1 MQHCL
6 MTLIKKWK
14 QSVDNGGAFGSLMTD
29 LLKAFNFL
37 SHEHLIAKL
46 NACSFYQKLLKLT

>member
-1 MQHCL
+1 